1 MSEYLGSLAGRLKDD
16 GFAGRLL
23 VVTSQGGVI
32 DVGDTASFSFKG
44 PLVNG
49 MGLKSLGEL
58 RGKPVLVDFW
68 GTR

>member
-1 MSEYLGSLAGRLKDD
+1 MKKILLSASLGLIGIISMASTPQD
-16 GFAGRLL
+16 
-23 VVTSQGGVI
+23 GVI
-32 DVGDTASFSFKG
+32 DVGDTASFSFRG

-49 MGLKSLGEL
+49 MGLKSLDDL

>member
-1 MSEYLGSLAGRLKDD
+1 MKKILLSASLGLIGIISMAS
-16 GFAGRLL
+16 
-23 VVTSQGGVI
+23 TPQGGVI
-32 DVGDTASFSFKG
+32 DVGDTASFSFRG

-49 MGLKSLGEL
+49 MGLKSLDDL

>member
-1 MSEYLGSLAGRLKDD
+1 MKKILLSASLGLIGIISMASTPQD
-16 GFAGRLL
+16 
-23 VVTSQGGVI
+23 GVI
-32 DVGDTASFSFKG
+32 DVGDTASFSFRG

-49 MGLKSLGEL
+49 MGLKSLEDL

>member
-1 MSEYLGSLAGRLKDD
+1 MKKILLGASLGLIGIISMAS
-16 GFAGRLL
+16 
-23 VVTSQGGVI
+23 TPQGGVI
-32 DVGDTASFSFKG
+32 DVGDTASFSFRG

-49 MGLKSLGEL
+49 MGLKSLDDL

>member
-1 MSEYLGSLAGRLKDD
+1 MKKILLAASLGLIGIISMAS
-16 GFAGRLL
+16 
-23 VVTSQGGVI
+23 TPQGGVI
-32 DVGDTASFSFKG
+32 DVGDTASFSFRG

-49 MGLKSLGEL
+49 MGLKSLEDL

>member
-1 MSEYLGSLAGRLKDD
+1 MAS
-16 GFAGRLL
+16 
-23 VVTSQGGVI
+23 TPQGGVI
-32 DVGDTASFSFKG
+32 DVGDTASFSFRG

-49 MGLKSLGEL
+49 MGLKSLDDL

>member
-1 MSEYLGSLAGRLKDD
+1 MKKILLGASLGLIGIISMASTPQD
-16 GFAGRLL
+16 
-23 VVTSQGGVI
+23 GVI
-32 DVGDTASFSFKG
+32 DVGDTASFSFRG

-49 MGLKSLGEL
+49 MGLKSLDDL

>member
-1 MSEYLGSLAGRLKDD
+1 MKKTLLAASLGLIGILTMAS
-16 GFAGRLL
+16 
-23 VVTSQGGVI
+23 SPQGGVI

>member
-1 MSEYLGSLAGRLKDD
+1 MKKILLSASLGLIGIISMAS
-16 GFAGRLL
+16 
-23 VVTSQGGVI
+23 TPQGGVI
-32 DVGDTASFSFKG
+32 DVGDTASFSFRG

-49 MGLKSLGEL
+49 MGLKSLEDL

>member
-1 MSEYLGSLAGRLKDD
+1 MKKILLAASLGLIGIISMAS
-16 GFAGRLL
+16 
-23 VVTSQGGVI
+23 TPQGGVI
-32 DVGDTASFSFKG
+32 DVGDTASFSFRG

-49 MGLKSLGEL
+49 MGLKSLDDL

>member
-1 MSEYLGSLAGRLKDD
+1 MKKILLGASLGLIGIISMAS
-16 GFAGRLL
+16 
-23 VVTSQGGVI
+23 TSQGGVI
-32 DVGDTASFSFKG
+32 DVGDTASFSFRG

-49 MGLKSLGEL
+49 MGLKSLDDL

>member
-1 MSEYLGSLAGRLKDD
+1 MKKILLSASLGLIGIISMASTPQD
-16 GFAGRLL
+16 
-23 VVTSQGGVI
+23 GVI
-32 DVGDTASFSFKG
+32 DVGDTASFSFRG

-49 MGLKSLGEL
+49 MGLKSLDGL